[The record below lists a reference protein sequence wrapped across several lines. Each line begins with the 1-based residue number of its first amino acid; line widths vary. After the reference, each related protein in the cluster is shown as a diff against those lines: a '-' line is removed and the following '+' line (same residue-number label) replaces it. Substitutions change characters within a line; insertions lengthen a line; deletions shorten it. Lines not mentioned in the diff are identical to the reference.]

1 MDSST
6 PSPPEET
13 DSVVD
18 LVRRGNAS
26 ALETLL
32 AAHRDYL
39 RRVVDLRMNED
50 LRRRVD
56 PSDIVQETHM
66 EALRRV
72 ADYARDPKLSVRLW
86 MRQIAIDRLNMAY
99 RRHVSADK
107 RSLNRELRL
116 PDRSAMTLARQLI
129 AEADSPSRNVS
140 RDELVR
146 IVRRAVDRLADSD
159 REIIV
164 LQAFEGLNST
174 ESAQVLGIEPATA
187 RKRYG
192 RALLRMRR
200 LLVESGLGDSQ
211 P

>member
-1 MDSST
+1 MDSSN
-6 PSPPEET
+6 PSTPEET

-32 AAHRDYL
+32 SAHRDYV
-39 RRVVDLRMNED
+39 RRVVDLRMNDD

-56 PSDIVQETHM
+56 PSDIVQETQL

-86 MRQIAIDRLNMAY
+86 MRQIAIDRLNMAR
-99 RRHVSADK
+99 RRHVRADK
-107 RSLNRELRL
+107 RSVHRELRV
-116 PDRSAMTLARQLI
+116 PDQSAMALARQLVAG
-129 AEADSPSRNVS
+129 AESPSRHIA
-140 RDELVR
+140 RDELVNL
-146 IVRRAVDRLADSD
+146 VRTAVDRLGESD

-164 LQAFEGLNST
+164 LHAFEGLNST

-200 LLVESGLGDSQ
+200 LLVESGLGDAQ
-211 P
+211 L